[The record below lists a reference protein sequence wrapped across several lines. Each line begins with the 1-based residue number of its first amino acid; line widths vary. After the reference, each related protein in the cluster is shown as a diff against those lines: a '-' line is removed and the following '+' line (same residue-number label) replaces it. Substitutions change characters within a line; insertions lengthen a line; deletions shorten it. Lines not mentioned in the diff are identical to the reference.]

1 MRRTAASTVGRHLGC
16 AAAIAALAAA
26 SPSYAHHPISAKF
39 DTTKRL
45 ELEGIVTFVDW
56 RNPHV
61 HVFVNVGE
69 GEEILNWA
77 VELEGPVALRRSGWR
92 HDTLQPGDAINAQG
106 FVALDGTRQLWG
118 ETVIQTAT
126 GKQVLNLVNTAPLAA
141 EAPRPAPRWPDGT
154 PRLGAPG
161 AASGYWGF
169 PSKTALM
176 QQDASVGMNAA
187 GLLDDL
193 DDAPRVAPFQP
204 WALGLYEHRQRRGL
218 RDDPLFLNCK
228 PPGGVRHFQSP
239 YGVELI
245 EDRER
250 ERIFVLVGSGNR
262 NYRIIYL
269 DGRAQLGQVRG
280 DDDNPL
286 YYGRAVGRWEGDTL
300 VVSTTGFNEDFWFT
314 NGGLPHTD
322 RLSITERFSRPN
334 FDTLRYEVTIDDPGA
349 YTQAWS
355 NSWELRW
362 VEGEDL
368 PVYFCQDNR
377 S

>member
-1 MRRTAASTVGRHLGC
+1 VS
-16 AAAIAALAAA
+16 AALATAA
-26 SPSYAHHPISAKF
+26 PQSFAHHALTAKF
-39 DTTKRL
+39 DEGKRMQI
-45 ELEGIVTFVDW
+45 EGIVTSVDW
-56 RNPHV
+56 RNPHA
-61 HVFVNVGE
+61 HVFVNVASGDE
-69 GEEILNWA
+69 VLNWA
-77 VELEGPVALRRSGWR
+77 VELEGPVALRKSGWSR
-92 HDTLQPGDAINAQG
+92 ETLRPGDAVNVEGIA
-106 FVALDGTRQLWG
+106 ARDGTRQLWG
-118 ETVIQTAT
+118 ESVIQGAT
-126 GKQVLNLVNTAPLAA
+126 GKQVLNLVNAVPIATG
-141 EAPRPAPRWPDGT
+141 APRPAPHWPDGT
-154 PRLGAPG
+154 PRLGAAS
-161 AASGYWGF
+161 AASGYWGY
-169 PSKTALM
+169 PSKTVLV
-176 QQDASVGMNAA
+176 QEGVSVAMNAS

-193 DDAPRVAPFQP
+193 GDAPHVAPFQP

-218 RDDPLFLNCK
+218 RDDPLYLNCK

-239 YGVELI
+239 YGIELI

-286 YYGRAVGRWEGDTL
+286 YYGRSVGRWEGDTL

-322 RLSITERFSRPN
+322 RLSITERFSRPD
-334 FDTLRYEVTIDDPGA
+334 FDTLRYEVKIDDPGA
-349 YTQAWS
+349 YTEPWS
-355 NSWELRW
+355 SRWELRW
-362 VEGEDL
+362 IGDEEL